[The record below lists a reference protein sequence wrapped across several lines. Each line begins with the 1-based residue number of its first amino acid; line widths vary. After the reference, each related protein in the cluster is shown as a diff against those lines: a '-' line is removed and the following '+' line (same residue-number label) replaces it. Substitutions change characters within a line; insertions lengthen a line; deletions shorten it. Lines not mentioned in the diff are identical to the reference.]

1 VLGDV
6 VEAKVEFELAVT
18 NPNKPVSVAPPTNP
32 LPSSQLPSG

>member
-6 VEAKVEFELAVT
+6 GGAKIDFELAVSH
-18 NPNKPVSVAPPTNP
+18 PNTPVSVAPPTNP